1 MLLMGIPSL
10 SELIIIFGVVFL
22 LFGGKKLPELG
33 GAIGESIK
41 NFKKGIKDD
50 ETATPPV
57 DPNRRLTE
65 AQPGQPQAVHP
76 GEQPAATTTT
86 TSTTNP
92 TTPKDG

>member
-22 LFGGKKLPELG
+22 LFGAKKLPELG

-50 ETATPPV
+50 ENKPV
-57 DPNRRLTE
+57 DPNHRLAPPADQQA
-65 AQPGQPQAVHP
+65 AQQAAQQARPVD
-76 GEQPAATTTT
+76 QAA
-86 TSTTNP
+86 STP

>member
-22 LFGGKKLPELG
+22 LFGAKKLPELG

-50 ETATPPV
+50 ENAPN

-65 AQPGQPQAVHP
+65 ARPADQQQQEQAAKPVD
-76 GEQPAATTTT
+76 QAQAA
-86 TSTTNP
+86 
-92 TTPKDG
+92 PKDS

>member
-41 NFKKGIKDD
+41 NFKKGIKDH
-50 ETATPPV
+50 ETPPV

-65 AQPGQPQAVHP
+65 AQPAQPQAAQTAQP
-76 GEQPAATTTT
+76 AEQPAATTTT
-86 TSTTNP
+86 ASSTT